1 MIIERFQEKKLDT
14 ELQEYIRR
22 VANTVTKLEILSYF
36 QQHPFAMDKAEGVA
50 GWLNRSSVDVTLD
63 LQELAASGAVIC
75 DWSDDGAVYS
85 FDPEGESA
93 GLCARAVEAFNLT
106 RETVYEEVLARQQ
119 EQQDMRRQYQ
129 RLLDTEKGKTETI
142 LNSLAEAVVVTD
154 RQQRVV
160 LVNEPFLASFAVQGS
175 RFVPGMDLAEL
186 VSNEDVSAAVADAA
200 GGREDGV
207 EFTAGGRMFVVRTR
221 PVTDDKGR
229 VIEDG
234 ECQPVATVTV
244 LRDVTREREME
255 QMREDFVHML
265 SHDLKNPLGIIY
277 GSSTLVL
284 DGKLGL
290 VNEKQSKMLS
300 NVVKC
305 CSQMESL
312 IEDFLT
318 LSRLEAGQL
327 VLNIQRLEL
336 GSLVEGVLGIAR
348 SQFEQHELTGLFHPS
363 AEKLEVRADS
373 VQLERVVG
381 NLVGNAVK
389 YNRQGGRVDV
399 HCRRDGDLAR
409 VEVADTGLGIPASE
423 LAGVF
428 DKFKRSATVE
438 RMKGSGLGLTICR
451 DLVET
456 MGGRIGVDSIEGQG
470 SRFFFTLPLAKADN

>member
-1 MIIERFQEKKLDT
+1 
-14 ELQEYIRR
+14 

-50 GWLNRSSVDVTLD
+50 HWLNRSAGDITLD
-63 LQELAASGAVIC
+63 LEELTASGAVIC
-75 DWSDDGAVYS
+75 DSSDGGALYS
-85 FDPEGESA
+85 FDAEGDSA

-106 RETVYEEVLARQQ
+106 RETIYEEVLARQQ

-154 RQQRVV
+154 RRLRVV
-160 LVNEPFLASFAVQGS
+160 MVNEPFLARFAQPES
-175 RFVPGMDLAEL
+175 SFVPGMKLTEL
-186 VSNEDVSAAVADAA
+186 VNGENVSAAVADAA
-200 GGREDGV
+200 GGDK
-207 EFTAGGRMFVVRTR
+207 GGIELDIGERIYVVSAR
-221 PVTDDKGR
+221 PVTDGNGR

-234 ECQPVATVTV
+234 EGQPVATVTV
-244 LRDVTREREME
+244 LRDVTSEREME

-290 VNEKQSKMLS
+290 VNEKQRKMLN

-305 CSQMESL
+305 CGQMESL

-318 LSRLEAGQL
+318 MSRLEAGQL
-327 VLNIQRLEL
+327 VLNLQKLEL
-336 GSLVEGVLGIAR
+336 GSLVEGVVGIAR

-363 AEKLEVRADS
+363 AEKLKVRGDS

-381 NLVGNAVK
+381 NLIGNAVK

-409 VEVADTGLGIPASE
+409 VEVADTGLGISASE
-423 LAGVF
+423 LASVF

-451 DLVET
+451 DLVEA
-456 MGGRIGVDSIEGQG
+456 MGGQIGVDSIEGQG
-470 SRFFFTLPLAKADN
+470 SRFFFTLPLASEA

>member
-1 MIIERFQEKKLDT
+1 MDK

-36 QQHPFAMDKAEGVA
+36 QRHPFAMDKAEGVA
-50 GWLNRSSVDVTLD
+50 LWLNRPAVDLTHD
-63 LQELAASGAVIC
+63 LRELSAAGAVVC
-75 DWSDDGAVYS
+75 DSGSDDNPVYS
-85 FDPEGESA
+85 YDPEGESA
-93 GLCARAVEAFNLT
+93 PLAARAVEAFNLT
-106 RETVYEEVLARQQ
+106 RETVYEEVLARER

-154 RQQRVV
+154 RSQRVV
-160 LVNEPFLASFAVQGS
+160 LANEPFLAVFAGQRQKD
-175 RFVPGMDLAEL
+175 RFVAGMELAEL
-186 VSNEDVSAAVADAA
+186 VEDENVAGAIDAA
-200 GGREDGV
+200 AGDDGEIECRIGERV
-207 EFTAGGRMFVVRTR
+207 FVVVAR
-221 PVTDDKGR
+221 PVTDGKGR

-234 ECQPVATVTV
+234 QGLPVATVTV
-244 LRDVTREREME
+244 LRDVSREREME
-255 QMREDFVHML
+255 RMREDFMHML

-290 VNEKQSKMLS
+290 VNEKQRKLLG

-305 CSQMESL
+305 CSRMESL

-327 VLNIQRLEL
+327 VLNTQSLEL
-336 GSLVEGVLGIAR
+336 GSLVEGVVELAR
-348 SQFEQHELTGLFHPS
+348 SQFEQHELTGLYHPC
-363 AEKLEVRADS
+363 AEKLAVRADL
-373 VQLERVVG
+373 VQLERVVS

-399 HCRRDGDLAR
+399 HCSRDGDSAR
-409 VEVADTGLGIPASE
+409 VVVADTGLGIPASE
-423 LAGVF
+423 LASVF
-428 DKFKRSATVE
+428 DKFRRSAVVE

-451 DLVET
+451 DLVESMDGT
-456 MGGRIGVDSIEGQG
+456 IGVESIEGQG
-470 SRFFFTLPLAKADN
+470 SRFYFTLPLAAE